1 MFALHRVE
9 KTIEIYDLYYE
20 RKTRDV
26 TCGVQIY
33 LFANEFQNLEK
44 LK

>member
-1 MFALHRVE
+1 MFALHCVV

-33 LFANEFQNLEK
+33 LFANKFQNLEK